1 MYATSNI
8 SQTVLQVL
16 CYTALHICSST
27 PRIRAHGPRPTPS
40 TDWQSTNAHTDNPIQ
55 ELLWVLPTATLREGH
70 HYNCEMSQGQKLPQG
85 SVLKGGLRSHH
96 PDNSLSPSGSWG
108 RKERSLYKRYRR
120 VQHSCGGQ
128 AKDKSYLAN
137 SVTLRAIIL
146 SLPHE
151 SFRGPQSM
159 QGGWRSAL
167 VELTVNYSLTQH
179 RVALPRPH
187 PTPYIVFR
195 NVCQDCV
202 PLPQRLPSVS
212 PS

>member
-8 SQTVLQVL
+8 SETVLQVL

-27 PRIRAHGPRPTPS
+27 PRIHAHGPRPTPS

-55 ELLWVLPTATLREGH
+55 KLLWLLPTAILKEGH
-70 HYNCEMSQGQKLPQG
+70 HYNCETSQGQKLPQG

-137 SVTLRAIIL
+137 SVTLRAIN
-146 SLPHE
+146 S
-151 SFRGPQSM
+151 
-159 QGGWRSAL
+159 
-167 VELTVNYSLTQH
+167 V
-179 RVALPRPH
+179 
-187 PTPYIVFR
+187 TP
-195 NVCQDCV
+195 
-202 PLPQRLPSVS
+202 S
-212 PS
+212 